1 MKKKISILLAAL
13 LLCTSMVACNEQ
25 PYMGDDES
33 ETTTQCPE
41 KEDDDSDDDE
51 PISSDDEPVTDGDKP
66 ISSDDE
72 PDTDEDGPT
81 IQENKYT
88 KIKCIVAACDDVY
101 IFQNYNGMYGLLS
114 TDGDIIYEGFYL
126 NQCFN
131 EFSNY
136 LSCRNKNAY
145 AWEGSS
151 EILDKN
157 GNSVLAVG
165 ENNIEFISDITQGRI
180 FAYQMTDEKPSGK
193 TYDLICY
200 SAKDMSEVFRVS
212 DIDEISGYID
222 FDETG
227 YCDYGYSHQNVVD
240 IHGNIYRYENWKYY
254 DSNGNEYTER
264 YNVGYDPLISERYG
278 LPVVSGIEPCIDR
291 DIWYDLV
298 DSYEEYE
305 NASDRTFEVGITQNT
320 LGQIATLYMNTT
332 STWYATMDAN
342 GNILMEPTK
351 DIWLG
356 ASEFDLCVFS
366 NDLCCAY
373 QPSSGLWGYVDPYGN
388 WKIAPQYESVTAF
401 SYAGLAVVN
410 DLVVIDTTGK
420 IVMDISDQG
429 DVHTLEGTYQL
440 SGTSGYSSCCLTF
453 SKDGT
458 IVESGWHDTTGTYEV
473 RGDSLIVD
481 AWDSVIP
488 TLYEGV
494 HTLEQNDDALIIDG
508 ELWVR
513 TDNE

>member
-1 MKKKISILLAAL
+1 MKKTLCILLAAL
-13 LLCTSMVACNEQ
+13 LLCTSIVACNEQ
-25 PYMGDDES
+25 PYTGDDDD
-33 ETTTQCPE
+33 ETVGVITTERPE
-41 KEDDDSDDDE
+41 QEDDSDDDK
-51 PISSDDEPVTDGDKP
+51 PVTDDNKPVTDDDKP
-66 ISSDDE
+66 ISSDDK
-72 PDTDEDGPT
+72 PDTDGDEPT
-81 IQENKYT
+81 IQVNKYA

-101 IFQNYNGMYGLLS
+101 VFQNYNGTYGLLS

-126 NQCFN
+126 KQYFN
-131 EFSNY
+131 GFSNY

-157 GNSVLAVG
+157 GNSVLAVD

-200 SAKDMSEVFRVS
+200 SAKDMSEVFRIS
-212 DIDEISGYID
+212 DIDEILNYID

-227 YCDYGYSHQNVVD
+227 YCEYDSHHNVVD

-254 DSNGNEYTER
+254 DSNGKEYTER
-264 YNVGYDPLISERYG
+264 YAGYDPLITEEYG

-291 DIWYDLV
+291 DIWYDLL
-298 DSYEEYE
+298 DSYEEYD
-305 NASDRTFEVGITQNT
+305 NASDKNFEVGLTQNT

-373 QPSSGLWGYVDPYGN
+373 QSSSGLWGYVDPYGN
-388 WKIAPQYESVTAF
+388 WKIAPKYESVTAF

-420 IVMDISDQG
+420 IVMDISDPG

-440 SGTSGYSSCCLTF
+440 SGTSGYSSRYLTF

-458 IVESGWHDTTGTYEV
+458 VVESGWSDNTGTYEV
-473 RGDSLIVD
+473 RGDLLVLGT
-481 AWDSVIP
+481 WDSVLP
-488 TLYEGV
+488 TLLEGV
-494 HTLEQNDDALIIDG
+494 HTLERTDDGLLIDG
-508 ELWVR
+508 KLWER
-513 TDNE
+513 K